1 MTTGITTLHQFQ
13 LHFLLFICFIF
24 QDQTFTVDVSAGKFL
39 IDGVQQPE
47 LSLERGKTYRFDLSE
62 VPDTHPF
69 KFSTTA
75 DGSHNGGEEYQ
86 TGVTQVGFQGFPGAY
101 IEILVDESLTSLN
114 YYCTNHPSMGAAF
127 KLFPALIEVT
137 SHSNTLDNDN
147 SGTVNAGDTIE
158 YTIEVENIHLSQLP
172 V

>member
-1 MTTGITTLHQFQ
+1 MRNQINSKQKVTSFKLLKPHHSVLTTGITTLLQF
-13 LHFLLFICFIF
+13 LISVTFFFLFSFALFS

-114 YYCTNHPSMGAAF
+114 
-127 KLFPALIEVT
+127 
-137 SHSNTLDNDN
+137 
-147 SGTVNAGDTIE
+147 
-158 YTIEVENIHLSQLP
+158 
-172 V
+172 